1 MNNQPVSDAAAM
13 QHVFVTVVGGVAY
26 VAKASEGVKIHV
38 IDYDDLKA
46 DFEKTFSRLS
56 PEAQAY
62 YRRAEDALP
71 HPSGTERS

>member
-1 MNNQPVSDAAAM
+1 
-13 QHVFVTVVGGVAY
+13 